1 VVIDPELA
9 ADAGFA
15 LSVLATA
22 GLLLLAP
29 RWRDA
34 LHRRGWPKPAAEA
47 LAVPAAAQVACG
59 PVVAALSGS
68 VSLVA
73 VPANLLAVPAI
84 APATLL
90 GIAAAVLSPV
100 WPAGAEFAA
109 WLGHWPARWLVLVA
123 STGAQ
128 VPAGAVGWPGGL
140 AGALLLGVLTVLLL
154 IAARRAIVRR
164 LVAVIVL
171 GGVLGAL
178 PVRLIAAGWPP
189 EGWLVVACEVG
200 QGDAVVLPAGR
211 GRAVVVDAGP
221 EPTAVDRCLRRLGVV
236 QVTLFVVSHFH
247 VDHIG
252 GIAGLF
258 RGRRV
263 AAVVTPDWPEPP
275 AGRAAVERLAA
286 GTRTPVVTAGPGW
299 RYAAGRLEL
308 TVLGPVEPMRGTSSD
323 PNNNSL
329 VLRARVGTHSVLLP
343 GDAETEEQQ
352 AMLTHLGP
360 RAVAAEILKV
370 AHHGSA
376 YQDPGF
382 LDAVDP
388 RVALVSVGV
397 GNDYGHPNGPLLDR
411 LARGGA
417 RVLRT
422 DRSGDVA
429 AVATP
434 GGLGVVARGSPG
446 VGGTRSGRT
455 A

>member
-1 VVIDPELA
+1 
-9 ADAGFA
+9 
-15 LSVLATA
+15 
-22 GLLLLAP
+22 
-29 RWRDA
+29 
-34 LHRRGWPKPAAEA
+34 
-47 LAVPAAAQVACG
+47 
-59 PVVAALSGS
+59 
-68 VSLVA
+68 
-73 VPANLLAVPAI
+73 
-84 APATLL
+84 
-90 GIAAAVLSPV
+90 
-100 WPAGAEFAA
+100 
-109 WLGHWPARWLVLVA
+109 
-123 STGAQ
+123 
-128 VPAGAVGWPGGL
+128 
-140 AGALLLGVLTVLLL
+140 L
-154 IAARRAIVRR
+154 IAARRAVVRR